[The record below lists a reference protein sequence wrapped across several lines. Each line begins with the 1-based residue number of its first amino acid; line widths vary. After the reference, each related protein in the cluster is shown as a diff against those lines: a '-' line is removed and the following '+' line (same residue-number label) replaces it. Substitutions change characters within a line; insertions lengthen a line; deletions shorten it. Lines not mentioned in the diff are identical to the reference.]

1 MYMVSQCHILSSTKE
16 GPMEL
21 KWIIVL
27 KTCGQSPIIREFALL
42 GLKGPLDM
50 PQINRRE
57 LPFRVRLKTSVRE
70 TGWNGNRLPRRAMC
84 WNETQRGPL
93 L

>member
-27 KTCGQSPIIREFALL
+27 KTCEQSPII
-42 GLKGPLDM
+42 KH
-50 PQINRRE
+50 
-57 LPFRVRLKTSVRE
+57 
-70 TGWNGNRLPRRAMC
+70 TGIRIAGAKKAIIYVTNK
-84 WNETQRGPL
+84 
-93 L
+93 